1 MIEETTLASHT
12 ISVYSH
18 HEKQCP
24 NLPPAEPRKMSK
36 PHASPATGAASL
48 ALLVLCLTSPLAH
61 GCLREAYVAG
71 PKQIVSFET
80 PAQVFTEPLHVQ
92 MNALGRTELV
102 LPLPKR
108 TDKWSFNTEPLLFVL
123 HSTDREVRNG
133 KQVVVYGLAYD
144 LLHSREAKALA
155 DGDAY
160 EISSSHWKGTSEL
173 VIPITLSYA
182 PKGRAARTKI
192 GELHIERG
200 PSVLLS
206 PPLRA
211 IEFKTAETK
220 GYVNDGRQFIM
231 KPGDAPG
238 KTWRVQ
244 SASYQT
250 RTGDWVAISIEDQT
264 QRPEVNGFVG
274 TGQGQQMKI
283 IFELIPPAEGEKRL
297 APETRTLWLTVT
309 PTPSC

>member
-1 MIEETTLASHT
+1 MLDQKSHQ
-12 ISVYSH
+12 SALSD
-18 HEKQCP
+18 
-24 NLPPAEPRKMSK
+24 KMSK
-36 PHASPATGAASL
+36 PHAPSAPGATSL
-48 ALLVLCLTSPLAH
+48 AFLVLCLTSPLAH

-71 PKQIVSFET
+71 PKQTVSFDT
-80 PAQVFTEPLHVQ
+80 PAQVFAEPLHVQ

-102 LPLPKR
+102 LPLQKR
-108 TDKWSFNTEPLLFVL
+108 SDKWSFNTEPPLFVL
-123 HSTDREVRNG
+123 YSSDRQVRNG

-144 LLHSREAKALA
+144 LLHSREAKALSA
-155 DGDAY
+155 GDAY
-160 EISSSHWKGTSEL
+160 EINSSHWKGTSEL

-182 PKGRAARTKI
+182 PKGSAARTTK

-206 PPLRA
+206 PALTV

-250 RTGDWVAISIEDQT
+250 RAGDWTAISVDDQS
-264 QRPEVNGFVG
+264 QRPDVNGFVG

-283 IFELIPPAEGEKRL
+283 VFELTPPAEGEKSV

-309 PTPSC
+309 PTPTC